1 MRRAPLISLLV
12 WFLAASYAGAT
23 DFRAVDQFDLKSGET
38 VTNELWLQAHTITVD
53 GTAADDLFLF
63 ADGSVV
69 AATNGKPAVLLS
81 GSMQGDVWAAGES
94 LELSGHV
101 ARHARLIGFKSVYI
115 NGSVGQNLIALG
127 GTVSVGE
134 ASEVSGS
141 AVLIGQ
147 DVLAEG
153 TMHGKTRIYGSQ
165 VTLSGTFDGDVTITA
180 SDINVMP
187 GTHIAGN
194 LYYLMNKDLILDSK
208 VEIGGKL
215 IKQEPVAVPQ
225 PAGLSL
231 AAILLQMGLFFGAML
246 VGMAFISILP
256 SVVAMS
262 VHHLSESCWRC
273 LLIGFATFCLVP
285 MTAFFLLFT
294 VIGLPLALVMLLA
307 YVILVYLSKIIVG
320 IYVGHLILRRKNS
333 GPVSL
338 MLPLLAMGL
347 FVIYLGTSL
356 PFPIDI
362 LIWFVS
368 TFLGLGALVSTILD
382 RRTPVMVAYPK
393 NPAEPPPPL
402 PGAMGPSSG

>member
-1 MRRAPLISLLV
+1 
-12 WFLAASYAGAT
+12 
-23 DFRAVDQFDLKSGET
+23 
-38 VTNELWLQAHTITVD
+38 
-53 GTAADDLFLF
+53 
-63 ADGSVV
+63 
-69 AATNGKPAVLLS
+69 
-81 GSMQGDVWAAGES
+81 
-94 LELSGHV
+94 
-101 ARHARLIGFKSVYI
+101 
-115 NGSVGQNLIALG
+115 
-127 GTVSVGE
+127 
-134 ASEVSGS
+134 
-141 AVLIGQ
+141 
-147 DVLAEG
+147 
-153 TMHGKTRIYGSQ
+153 MHGRTRIYGSQ

-215 IKQEPVAVPQ
+215 IKQEPVAVTQ
-225 PAGLSL
+225 PTGLSL
-231 AAILLQMGLFFGAML
+231 AAVLLQVGLFFGAML

-262 VHHLSESCWRC
+262 VHHLSESFWRC
-273 LLIGFATFCLVP
+273 LVIGFATFCLVP

-307 YVILVYLSKIIVG
+307 YIILVYLSKIIVG
-320 IYVGHLILRRKNS
+320 IYLGHLILRRKNS

-338 MLPLLAMGL
+338 LLPLLAMGL

-393 NPAEPPPPL
+393 KPAEPPPPL
-402 PGAMGPSSG
+402 PGATGPSSV

>member
-1 MRRAPLISLLV
+1 MRRTHLIPLLL
-12 WFLAASYAGAT
+12 WLLGASYAGAT
-23 DFRAVDQFDLKSGET
+23 DFRTVDHFNLSAGEA
-38 VTNELWLQAHTITVD
+38 VTNELWLQAHTIAVD
-53 GTAADDLFLF
+53 GTAGDDLFLF

-69 AATNGKPAVLLS
+69 ASTNGKPAVALS
-81 GSMQGDVWAAGES
+81 GTMRGDVWAAGES
-94 LELSGHV
+94 IELSGHA
-101 ARHARLIGFKSVYI
+101 ARHARLVGFKSVFI
-115 NGSVGQNLIALG
+115 NGSVGQNLIAAG

-134 ASEVSGS
+134 AAEIGGS

-153 TMHGKTRIYGSQ
+153 TVHGRTRIFGTQ
-165 VTLSGTFDGDVTITA
+165 ATLSGTFDGDVTITA
-180 SDINVMP
+180 SDITIMP
-187 GTHIAGN
+187 GTHITGN

-208 VEIGGKL
+208 VAMGGKL
-215 IKQEPVAVPQ
+215 IKIEPKVVTQ

-231 AAILLQMGLFFGAML
+231 AAVLLQVGLLFGAIL

-262 VHHLSESCWRC
+262 VHHLSESFWRC

-285 MTAFFLLFT
+285 MAAFFLIFT
-294 VIGLPLALVMLLA
+294 VIGLPLSLVMILA
-307 YVILVYLSKIIVG
+307 YLILVYLAKIIAG
-320 IYVGHLILRRKNS
+320 IYLGHLILRRKNS

-338 MLPLLAMGL
+338 LLPLLATGL

-356 PFPIDI
+356 LFPIN
-362 LIWFVS
+362 LLLWFTF

-393 NPAEPPPPL
+393 NPADPPPPL